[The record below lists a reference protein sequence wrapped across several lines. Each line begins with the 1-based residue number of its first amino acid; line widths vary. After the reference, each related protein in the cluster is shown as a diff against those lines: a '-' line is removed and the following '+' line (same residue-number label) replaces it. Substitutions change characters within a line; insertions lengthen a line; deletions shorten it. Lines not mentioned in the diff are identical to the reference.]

1 MQVDQ
6 TICPRFLAVSRRNR
20 MVTRRR
26 IVLAPGAGAKPRD
39 LPIQRPTVFEFVL
52 NMKTAKALGL
62 TISNELLL
70 RADKVIE

>member
-1 MQVDQ
+1 
-6 TICPRFLAVSRRNR
+6 